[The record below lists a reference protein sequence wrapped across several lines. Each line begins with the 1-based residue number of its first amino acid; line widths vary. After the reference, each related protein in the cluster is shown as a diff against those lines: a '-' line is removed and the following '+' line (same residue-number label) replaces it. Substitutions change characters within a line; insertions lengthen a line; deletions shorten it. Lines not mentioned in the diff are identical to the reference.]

1 MTFDEIITGLS
12 AEERVSDIHVVSLS
26 DIDLD
31 GSSAPTLESRK
42 GSRNFTL
49 LDGRPPAAPDEIVIG
64 PATAKALRK
73 GIRGHGAGRR
83 RPRARAARGRHGL
96 LPQTPHFAFDQGGWM
111 TVAGFDAIRPPS
123 DEVRETTVLV
133 RFRAA

>member
-42 GSRNFTL
+42 GSRNSPCWT
-49 LDGRPPAAPDEIVIG
+49 AA
-64 PATAKALRK
+64 R
-73 GIRGHGAGRR
+73 RR
-83 RPRARAARGRHGL
+83 RPTR
-96 LPQTPHFAFDQGGWM
+96 
-111 TVAGFDAIRPPS
+111 S
-123 DEVRETTVLV
+123 
-133 RFRAA
+133 